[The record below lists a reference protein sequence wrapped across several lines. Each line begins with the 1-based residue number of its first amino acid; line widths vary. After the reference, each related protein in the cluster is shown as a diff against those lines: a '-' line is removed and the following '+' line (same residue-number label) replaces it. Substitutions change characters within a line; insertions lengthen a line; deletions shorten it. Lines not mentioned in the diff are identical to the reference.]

1 MKFWLMQRTWVRT
14 KITVGVV
21 TVVLPLELCAAS
33 RNTQI
38 RTENQPDISRV
49 L

>member
-21 TVVLPLELCAAS
+21 TAVLPLELCAVMPVPRHAL
-33 RNTQI
+33 
-38 RTENQPDISRV
+38 EFRV
-49 L
+49 W

>member
-21 TVVLPLELCAAS
+21 TVVLPLELCAVIIKAAQQKHLS
-33 RNTQI
+33 NKYRCC
-38 RTENQPDISRV
+38 
-49 L
+49 